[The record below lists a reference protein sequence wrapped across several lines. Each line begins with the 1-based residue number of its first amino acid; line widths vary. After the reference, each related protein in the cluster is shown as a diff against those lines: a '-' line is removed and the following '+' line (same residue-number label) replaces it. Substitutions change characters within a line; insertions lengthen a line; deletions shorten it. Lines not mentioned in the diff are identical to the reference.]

1 MVSMEREALAK
12 ISEKGGS
19 VHYTILADMM
29 KISRYYARL
38 ICDSL
43 ARNDYIDID
52 AVGRCRIT
60 AKGTNFAGKEMLVK

>member
-1 MVSMEREALAK
+1 MVSMEQEALAK

-43 ARNDYIDID
+43 GRNDYVDID
-52 AVGRCRIT
+52 TVGRCRIT
-60 AKGTNFAGKEMLVK
+60 PKGADFVKKEMTLK